1 MKICSICGKIMKSGN
16 LARHLKIHSE
26 DNARLSKSDANK
38 YKMKI
43 CPICG
48 KNMISGHLA
57 RHLKN
62 IHGKRQIV
70 DGIKAAQ
77 KENEE
82 KLENGK
88 LIEEYIG
95 SRNID
100 PEILQWKHKQALQT
114 KIPSPVV
121 DVTLRVW
128 QKVLLKYIEP
138 SERGIFWIVGRRGN
152 EGKSWFQR
160 YLQNIRG
167 PSRVFEVSIKKNS
180 DGILHALSKRIVS
193 LIELFLFNIPRSFN
207 MEDFPYGFIEEIK
220 DGNAVST
227 KYNSSVLDIKIPNT
241 VVVFANEYPN
251 IKKMSTDRWTVY
263 STDGEYL
270 FKANGRKVE

>member
-1 MKICSICGKIMKSGN
+1 MLVLC
-16 LARHLKIHSE
+16 ARYNISRE
-26 DNARLSKSDANK
+26 YAT
-38 YKMKI
+38 
-43 CPICG
+43 PI
-48 KNMISGHLA
+48 
-57 RHLKN
+57 
-62 IHGKRQIV
+62 
-70 DGIKAAQ
+70 
-77 KENEE
+77 
-82 KLENGK
+82 
-88 LIEEYIG
+88 
-95 SRNID
+95 
-100 PEILQWKHKQALQT
+100 
-114 KIPSPVV
+114 
-121 DVTLRVW
+121 
-128 QKVLLKYIEP
+128 
-138 SERGIFWIVGRRGN
+138 
-152 EGKSWFQR
+152 QR

-180 DGILHALSKRIVS
+180 DAILHALSKRIVS

-220 DGNAVST
+220 DGNAIST